1 MAKTKKTTTAT
12 VGIDT
17 QNDLAGIEVAGLSQ
31 GQIVRKRFLRHRGA
45 LVSMIVLAIIIVM
58 AFTSV
63 GTQVAGLRIGGWWPF
78 SWDSTPPVIDGGRPS
93 MWLLPFTVAF
103 TEGGISFAPAA
114 ITIGEHPFGQDEV
127 GRDIFALVMR
137 GTQQSLMIMVIV
149 GLLATVIGTVVGAV
163 SGFYR
168 GWRDSVLMRFTDIVL
183 TIPVIVI
190 GAVLGRR
197 FGIAGAPVLALILG
211 LVLWTAMARLVRG
224 EFLSLREREFV
235 DAARV
240 AGASDARIIFR
251 HILPNA
257 VGVIIV
263 NATLLMAAAI
273 LLETGLSFLGYG
285 VQAPDTSLGKI
296 ISENQ
301 AAFATRPW
309 LFWWPGVFIIAIA
322 LCINFIGDG
331 LRDAFDP
338 RQRKMPSERALAKAA
353 RATVGTG
360 VGAVA
365 AANAAP
371 LVVES
376 IPETEI
382 LPNAIA
388 PAEDR
393 PLPDPTDP
401 PVGEAPEDGR

>member
-1 MAKTKKTTTAT
+1 MSNIPPP
-12 VGIDT
+12 VEEPGHHE
-17 QNDLAGIEVAGLSQ
+17 AGVTDAENSIENREVAGLSQ
-31 GQIVRKRFLRHRGA
+31 GQIVRKRFFRHKGA
-45 LVSMIVLAIIIVM
+45 LVAMFVLAFIIVL

-63 GTQVAGLRIGGWWPF
+63 GVAFGDWKSGGWWQYT
-78 SWDSTPPVIDGGRPS
+78 WNVAVAIENGGRPTLS
-93 MWLLPFTVAF
+93 LFPL
-103 TEGGISFAPAA
+103 SF
-114 ITIGEHPFGQDEV
+114 GNHPFGQDEV
-127 GRDIFALVMR
+127 GRDIFAVVMR

-149 GLLATVIGTVVGAV
+149 GGIATIIGTVIGAV
-163 SGFYR
+163 SGYYR
-168 GWRDSVLMRFTDIVL
+168 GWTDSVLMRFTDIII

-197 FGIAGAPVLALILG
+197 FGLAGAPVLAVILG
-211 LVLWTAMARLVRG
+211 LVLWTGLARLVRG

-240 AGASDARIIFR
+240 AGARDRRIIFR

-263 NATLLMAAAI
+263 NSTLLMAAAI
-273 LLETGLSFLGYG
+273 LIETGLSFLGYG

-301 AAFATRPW
+301 VAFSTRPW

-338 RQRKMPSERALAKAA
+338 RQRRMPTDKALKRANY
-353 RATVGTG
+353 
-360 VGAVA
+360 VA
-365 AANAAP
+365 AET
-371 LVVES
+371 LVPRKS
-376 IPETEI
+376 SNTI
-382 LPNAIA
+382 
-388 PAEDR
+388 
-393 PLPDPTDP
+393 
-401 PVGEAPEDGR
+401 GS

>member
-1 MAKTKKTTTAT
+1 MTNLEPPVQRPGHNTPGVT
-12 VGIDT
+12 D
-17 QNDLAGIEVAGLSQ
+17 DESSIELKDIAGLSQ
-31 GQIVRKRFLRHRGA
+31 GQIVRKRFFRHRGA
-45 LVSMIVLAIIIVM
+45 LVAMVVLLFIILL

-63 GTQVAGLRIGGWWPF
+63 GPQFGDFKPGGWWQYT
-78 SWDSTPPVIDGGRPS
+78 WNIAVTVENGGRPTFS
-93 MWLLPFTVAF
+93 LFPFTF
-103 TEGGISFAPAA
+103 GN
-114 ITIGEHPFGQDEV
+114 HPFGQDEV
-127 GRDIFALVMR
+127 GRDIFAVVMR

-149 GLLATVIGTVVGAV
+149 GGIATIIGTVVGAV

-168 GWRDSVLMRFTDIVL
+168 GATDAVLMRFTDIII

-211 LVLWTAMARLVRG
+211 LVLWTGLARLVRG

-240 AGASDARIIFR
+240 AGARDARIIFR

-257 VGVIIV
+257 IGVIIV
-263 NATLLMAAAI
+263 NSTLLMAAAI
-273 LLETGLSFLGYG
+273 LIETGLSFLGYG

-301 AAFATRPW
+301 AAFSTRPW
-309 LFWWPGVFIIAIA
+309 LFWWPGLFIIAIA

-338 RQRKMPSERALAKAA
+338 RQRRMPTDRALAKAKRVGPGGGKPDVVPA
-353 RATVGTG
+353 AAGDLDRAATIVSSRGAGMQGDGG
-360 VGAVA
+360 VGPVRGYDADKPDT
-365 AANAAP
+365 N
-371 LVVES
+371 
-376 IPETEI
+376 
-382 LPNAIA
+382 
-388 PAEDR
+388 DR
-393 PLPDPTDP
+393 PRLGDN
-401 PVGEAPEDGR
+401 